1 MNHLQRYLDALNLVY
16 KDNYFD
22 IVDLDN
28 NLVNVSPKLAA
39 LLNIKATD
47 NLPSL
52 DSLGFDLVKQFNKQ
66 IKAQNKKVIESGKVL
81 KFMTMAQF
89 GDGIILARGMK
100 YPLYDDERII
110 VGILTLLYPAN
121 SIHLDRMDNLLE
133 NNDREITSVINGYDN
148 LNSLEHQ
155 VLFYYSLGLKQSEV
169 FEFIKERYSDLSLYT
184 FKYYQ
189 SILLKKFDAPGINEL
204 IESVEELKSRRFMP
218 KELVKNLLITFD

>member
-28 NLVNVSPKLAA
+28 NLVHVSPKLAT

-52 DSLGFDLVKQFNKQ
+52 DSLGFDLVKQFNQQ
-66 IKAQNKKVIESGKVL
+66 IKAQNKKVIESGNVL

>member
-1 MNHLQRYLDALNLVY
+1 
-16 KDNYFD
+16 
-22 IVDLDN
+22 
-28 NLVNVSPKLAA
+28 
-39 LLNIKATD
+39 
-47 NLPSL
+47 
-52 DSLGFDLVKQFNKQ
+52 
-66 IKAQNKKVIESGKVL
+66 
-81 KFMTMAQF
+81 MTMAQF

>member
-28 NLVNVSPKLAA
+28 NLVHVSPKLAT

-81 KFMTMAQF
+81 KFITMAQF